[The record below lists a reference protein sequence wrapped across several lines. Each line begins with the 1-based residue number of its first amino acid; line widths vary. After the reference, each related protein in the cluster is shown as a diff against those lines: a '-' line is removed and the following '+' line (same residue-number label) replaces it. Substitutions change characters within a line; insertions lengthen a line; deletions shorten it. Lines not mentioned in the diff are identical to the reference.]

1 MNEDLY
7 SGGRC
12 AAPNDES
19 KDRLCAAV
27 ARLCDEVS
35 KLRRPPVP
43 FGDVEEIMNGM
54 DRGDYRI
61 DCDFCRDAVK
71 TPEAFSVMTSRGQQ
85 VSATFNF
92 CPVCGRK
99 L

>member
-1 MNEDLY
+1 MHEDLY
-7 SGGRC
+7 SEGRC
-12 AAPNDES
+12 AAPNGES
-19 KDRLCAAV
+19 EDRLCAAV
-27 ARLCDEVS
+27 ERLCDEVS

-43 FGDVEEIMNGM
+43 FGDVEEIMNEM

-61 DCDFCRDAVK
+61 DCDFCRGAVK
-71 TPEAFSVMTSRGQQ
+71 TPETFSVMTSRGKQ

>member
-1 MNEDLY
+1 M
-7 SGGRC
+7 
-12 AAPNDES
+12 PNDES

-27 ARLCDEVS
+27 ERLCDEVS

-43 FGDVEEIMNGM
+43 FGNVEGIMKEM
-54 DRGDYRI
+54 DRGDYRV
-61 DCDFCRDAVK
+61 DCYFCRDAVR
-71 TPEAFSVMTSRGQQ
+71 TPETFAIMTSSGKRTT
-85 VSATFNF
+85 ATFNF